1 MAVLNKLEESN
12 AVSVRSAILSQF
24 QVVAREQGL
33 KLSQLSDDIGLLESG
48 LDSLCLA
55 IIVARL
61 EDQLGFDPFSSDEDA
76 DLPLT
81 VGDFITLY
89 ENAAK

>member
-1 MAVLNKLEESN
+1 MLNKLKEPNE
-12 AVSVRSAILSQF
+12 VSVRSAIISQF
-24 QVVAREQGL
+24 QIVAEEQGR
-33 KLSQLSDDIGLLESG
+33 KLSSLSDDIGLVESG

-76 DLPLT
+76 DLPVTL
-81 VGDFITLY
+81 GDFIAFY
-89 ENAAK
+89 EDAAK